1 MGGGGDGKGGVE
13 GGGHGEKGGRRR
25 GGGRGRSGRRLGEGM
40 INVSFNDTFCA
51 CTFIMYRVP
60 QLLSGMI

>member
-13 GGGHGEKGGRRR
+13 GGGHGERGGRRR

-40 INVSFNDTFCA
+40 INVSFNDTLCA
-51 CTFIMYRVP
+51 CMFVMYHVP
-60 QLLSGMI
+60 QLPSGMI

>member
-13 GGGHGEKGGRRR
+13 GGGHGERGGRRK

-51 CTFIMYRVP
+51 CMCVMYHVP
-60 QLLSGMI
+60 QLPSGII

>member
-1 MGGGGDGKGGVE
+1 MLVKEEWKEEVMVKE
-13 GGGHGEKGGRRR
+13 Q

-51 CTFIMYRVP
+51 CMFVMYHVP
-60 QLLSGMI
+60 LLPSGII